1 MRDSTFP
8 SSVEQGQQT
17 HGFDCQSK
25 LLRFNLCLRL
35 QRFLRF
41 GVEMQFV
48 LQELRTPRRI
58 PRQRVAI
65 IDALISL
72 ALTLER
78 EQGEEAGADEQG
90 LARAASA

>member
-1 MRDSTFP
+1 
-8 SSVEQGQQT
+8 
-17 HGFDCQSK
+17 
-25 LLRFNLCLRL
+25 
-35 QRFLRF
+35 
-41 GVEMQFV
+41 MQFV
-48 LQELRTPRRI
+48 LQDLRTPRRI